1 MNRLFR
7 KLTSW
12 TVTLALLTL
21 AVGCSSTKQAQSP
34 SPSQDTAS
42 PSSSPTSSSNL
53 GLEPSAKL
61 SSQPIHRMGEG
72 VAIKDSNLNLQL
84 TVNGTRN
91 HQGKGVIKPNKGHK
105 WIVVSTTIA
114 NQGQQ
119 PQIIAVS
126 GFKLVDSQNKLYD
139 VALLASAL
147 DDIQSPTGEIKPGDK
162 QSGEVVFEVPES
174 AKGLRLVFQPQLA
187 CDASASERTSET
199 ANCKPVVVDLG

>member
-12 TVTLALLTL
+12 TVTIALLALTI
-21 AVGCSSTKQAQSP
+21 GCSSTKQAQET

-42 PSSSPTSSSNL
+42 QSSSTTSSPNI
-53 GLEPSAKL
+53 GAEPSVKSL
-61 SSQPIHRMGEG
+61 FQPIHGIGEV
-72 VAIKDSNLNLQL
+72 VAIKDNNLNLQL

-105 WIVVSTTIA
+105 WIVVDTTIA

-126 GFKLVDSQNKLYD
+126 GFKVTDSQNKLYD

-147 DDIQSPTGEIKPGDK
+147 DDIKSPTGEIKPGDK
-162 QSGEVVFEVPES
+162 QGGEVVFEVPES

-187 CDASASERTSET
+187 CDGLVSERASET
-199 ANCKPVVVDLG
+199 ANCKPIVVNLG

>member
-1 MNRLFR
+1 M
-7 KLTSW
+7 
-12 TVTLALLTL
+12 
-21 AVGCSSTKQAQSP
+21 
-34 SPSQDTAS
+34 
-42 PSSSPTSSSNL
+42 
-53 GLEPSAKL
+53 
-61 SSQPIHRMGEG
+61 

-105 WIVVSTTIA
+105 WIVVDTTIA

-126 GFKLVDSQNKLYD
+126 GFKLIDSQNKLYD

-147 DDIQSPTGEIKPGDK
+147 DDIKSPTGEIKPGDK
-162 QSGEVVFEVPES
+162 QGGEVVFEVPES

-187 CDASASERTSET
+187 CDAPASARALET
-199 ANCKPVVVDLG
+199 TNCKPIVIDLG

>member
-12 TVTLALLTL
+12 TVTIALLAL
-21 AVGCSSTKQAQSP
+21 AVGCSSTKQARDTSSSP
-34 SPSQDTAS
+34 DTAS
-42 PSSSPTSSSNL
+42 QSSIPTSSPNIEL
-53 GLEPSAKL
+53 QPSAKS
-61 SSQPIHRMGEG
+61 SSQPIHRIGEM

-105 WIVVSTTIA
+105 WIVVDTTIA

-126 GFKLVDSQNKLYD
+126 GFKLIDSQNKLYD

-147 DDIQSPTGEIKPGDK
+147 DDIKSPTGEIKPGDK
-162 QSGEVVFEVPES
+162 QGGEVVFEVPES

-187 CDASASERTSET
+187 CDAPASARALET
-199 ANCKPVVVDLG
+199 TNCKPIVIDLG

>member
-12 TVTLALLTL
+12 TATIALLTL
-21 AVGCSSTKQAQSP
+21 VVGCSSTQQAQEP
-34 SPSQDTAS
+34 SPSQDTA
-42 PSSSPTSSSNL
+42 PQSSSSTLSPNT

-61 SSQPIHRMGEG
+61 SSQPIHRIGEG
-72 VAIKDSNLNLQL
+72 VAITDNNLDLQL

-91 HQGKGVIKPNKGHK
+91 HQGKGVVKPNKGQK
-105 WIVVSTTIA
+105 WIVVDTTIA

-119 PQIIAVS
+119 PQIIALS
-126 GFKLVDSQNKLYD
+126 GFKLIDSQNKLYD
-139 VALLASAL
+139 VALLGGAL

-187 CDASASERTSET
+187 CDATASERASET
-199 ANCKPVVVDLG
+199 THCKPIVVDLG